1 MVLRGRESPRRTDRS
16 GLDEVALDV
25 GGDVT
30 RDVDEGARGGGAVAV
45 AVPDDAEARLVFGAL
60 IDVLDGVRSEELG
73 HLPAPQLEALEVAL
87 LRRAAYADGAATWL
101 ETVATRSGA
110 AEDGR

>member
-1 MVLRGRESPRRTDRS
+1 MRRDGHATLVLTGWPGIGKTTLWEACVD
-16 GLDEVALDV
+16 VA
-25 GGDVT
+25 
-30 RDVDEGARGGGAVAV
+30 RAARLGVLSAR
-45 AVPDDAEARLVFGAL
+45 PSDAEARLVFGAL